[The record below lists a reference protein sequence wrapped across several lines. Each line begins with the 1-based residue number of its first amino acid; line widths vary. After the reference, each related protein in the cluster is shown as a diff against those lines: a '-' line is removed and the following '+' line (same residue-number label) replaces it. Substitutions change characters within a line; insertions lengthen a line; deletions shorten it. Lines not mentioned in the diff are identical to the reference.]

1 MAQVRSLLRGIAV
14 ATDAGPAA
22 VLAGVDR
29 AMVTLDV
36 GTTAT
41 AVVARLEQT
50 EQEARRG
57 VRRLVWSNAGHP
69 PPVLVTPRG
78 EVSFLQAAA
87 AELLLGVLPEVPRG
101 ESVAELEAGSTVL
114 FHTDGLV
121 ERRGEALD
129 DGLARLARC
138 LGELAP
144 RELTLDALCDAV
156 LQEMLPERPEDDVAL
171 LAVRLHPQ
179 D

>member
-1 MAQVRSLLRGIAV
+1 M
-14 ATDAGPAA
+14 T
-22 VLAGVDR
+22 GVDR

-69 PPVLVTPRG
+69 PPVLLTPRG
-78 EVSFLQAAA
+78 EVSALQGRS
-87 AELLLGVLPEVPRG
+87 AELLLGVLPDVPRG

-114 FHTDGLV
+114 LHTDGLV
-121 ERRGEALD
+121 ERRGEALE
-129 DGLARLARC
+129 DGFARLARC
-138 LGELAP
+138 LEELAP
-144 RELTLDALCDAV
+144 RDLPLDALCDAV
-156 LQEMLPERPEDDVAL
+156 LDRMLPQRPEDDVAL

-179 D
+179 G